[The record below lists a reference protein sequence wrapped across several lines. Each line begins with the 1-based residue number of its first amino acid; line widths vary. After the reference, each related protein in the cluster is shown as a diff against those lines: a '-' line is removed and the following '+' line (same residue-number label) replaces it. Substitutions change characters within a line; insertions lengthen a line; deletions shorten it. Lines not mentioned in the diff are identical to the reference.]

1 MKFGQ
6 VDDMDLVDF
15 RLPIIGEETKT
26 ILSNLKI
33 NNNLNFY
40 FGAPGWSD
48 QKFKGLIYP
57 AKTPAKNFLTEYS
70 KQFNSIEVNATRYGT
85 PKENVLKKWYE
96 SVNETFKFSM
106 KVPQVITHRKNI
118 NDYTAQIKLD
128 EFLTAIH
135 ILGNKSGISFAVMAK
150 YFDASQFEDLKLFVK
165 SWPVDIPLAIEFR
178 NSSWFEED
186 NVKKWQNLFLEKN
199 TIPVITDTPGRRD
212 VAHFNLVNNHLF
224 VRYVGDF
231 SHPSDLIR
239 INLWTE
245 KVKEFISLGINNIWF
260 YVHQPGEN
268 RERILSFFNAL
279 IPNMNKILKI
289 NIPLLKNYSIT

>member
-6 VDDMDLVDF
+6 VNDMDLVDF
-15 RLPIIGEETKT
+15 KLPIIGEETKT
-26 ILSNLKI
+26 ILSNLKSS
-33 NNNLNFY
+33 NNLNFY

-57 AKTPAKNFLTEYS
+57 PKTPAKNFLSEYS

-85 PKENVLKKWYE
+85 PKENVLKKWYD

-106 KVPQVITHRKNI
+106 KVPQVVTHRKDI
-118 NDYTAQIKLD
+118 NDYTAKIKMD

-135 ILGNKSGISFAVMAK
+135 RLGNKSGLSFAVMAK
-150 YFDASQFEDLKLFVK
+150 YFDASKFKDLKLFVN
-165 SWPVDIPLAIEFR
+165 SWPIDIPLAIEFR
-178 NSSWFEED
+178 NTSWFEE
-186 NVKKWQNLFLEKN
+186 NNIKKWQNLFFEKN
-199 TIPVITDTPGRRD
+199 ITPVITDTPGRRD

-231 SHPSDLIR
+231 NHPSDLLR
-239 INLWTE
+239 INLWSD

-268 RERILSFFNAL
+268 RERILSFYNTL
-279 IPNMNKILKI
+279 IPNMNKILKT